1 LLTFS
6 VFDKSLPLADKTTT
20 ATTVPS
26 TLNVTRTT
34 TVAIS
39 QPAIELSSSVTSSSH
54 TTESGVSSATTD
66 SSMANSSPDF
76 SINPAAPHYDCQYV
90 FGAWEKFGRTTTL
103 NKTDHEGCCS
113 ITYDANGFD
122 TIDKSKFSQI
132 GGVKCSGFQ
141 VIEM

>member
-1 LLTFS
+1 M
-6 VFDKSLPLADKTTT
+6 TT

-26 TLNVTRTT
+26 TSTVTTTT

-66 SSMANSSPDF
+66 SSMAKSSPDF

-103 NKTDHEGCCS
+103 NKTDPEGCCS
-113 ITYDANGFD
+113 YSHDIYDPLFGIVSIYD
-122 TIDKSKFSQI
+122 ESKEAQI
-132 GGVKCSGFQ
+132 GKVRCSGFQ